1 MQTLHEV
8 KPSAP
13 KNRGTETLPPASTHD
28 PITALLGRSI
38 VVDTP
43 LSRIGSR
50 YAILDRSHIERW
62 GRGAFLVTL
71 CALAALLRRSHR
83 KTLGLTVR
91 GLAESTGLFP
101 DTIRRHLQAF
111 EAEGLATVEDGGVW
125 RPTQALR
132 HRKGHYAKVE
142 VHNLEGT
149 LRAIGWA
156 GFRLLCWDRLY
167 TTRKGKLTV
176 QYKRL
181 AEVMGVSRTT
191 VWRGYAA
198 LRAAG
203 IRCGTRVLEAVVK
216 TATSIAAKLQRRF
229 TPTGKASGKGSRKGA
244 IAGLSKAMPR
254 SGHTA
259 NELDAR
265 QQQLRG
271 QLATILKQH
280 APA

>member
-1 MQTLHEV
+1 MKQDERTHRPV
-8 KPSAP
+8 S
-13 KNRGTETLPPASTHD
+13 GQGSTHD

-50 YAILDRSHIERW
+50 YAILGRSHIERW

-71 CALAALLRRSHR
+71 CALVALQRRGHR

-91 GLAESTGLFP
+91 GFAESTGLFP

-111 EAEGLATVEDGGVW
+111 EAEGLAAVEDGGVW
-125 RPTQALR
+125 RPTEELR
-132 HRKGHYAKVE
+132 YRKGHFAKVE
-142 VHNLEGT
+142 VHNIEGT
-149 LRAIGWA
+149 LRAIGRA
-156 GFRLLCWDRLY
+156 GFRLWCWDRLY
-167 TTRKGKLTV
+167 TTREGKLTV
-176 QYKRL
+176 QYQRL
-181 AEVMGVSRTT
+181 AEVVGVSRTT

-198 LRAAG
+198 LRVAG

-216 TATSIAAKLQRRF
+216 IATSIAAKLQRRF
-229 TPTGKASGKGSRKGA
+229 TPTGNPSGKRSRKGA

-259 NELDAR
+259 NELQAR
-265 QQQLRG
+265 QQHLRG
-271 QLATILKQH
+271 QLAWLMKTD

>member
-1 MQTLHEV
+1 MRQDQRKHRPV
-8 KPSAP
+8 S
-13 KNRGTETLPPASTHD
+13 GQDSTHD

-50 YAILDRSHIERW
+50 YAILGRPHIERW

-71 CALAALLRRSHR
+71 CALAALLRRGHR

-111 EAEGLATVEDGGVW
+111 EAEGLAAVEDGGVW
-125 RPTQALR
+125 RPTEKLR
-132 HRKGHYAKVE
+132 YRKSHFAKVE

-149 LRAIGWA
+149 VRAIGWA
-156 GFRLLCWDRLY
+156 GFRILCWDRLY
-167 TTRKGKLTV
+167 TTRGGKLTV
-176 QYKRL
+176 QYQRL

-203 IRCGTRVLEAVVK
+203 IRCGRRVLEAVVK
-216 TATSIAAKLQRRF
+216 TATSMAAKLQRRF

-254 SGHTA
+254 SGFTA
-259 NELDAR
+259 NELQAR

-271 QLATILKQH
+271 QLAAIMRQH